1 MFTAQEYARP
11 ATLEEA
17 YALNQRRGNTIIG
30 GGGWLR
36 MGRQRFH
43 TLIDLSGLGLD
54 NIKEEDGRFTLG
66 AMVTLRQME
75 LDRGL
80 AGAFGPLFADMAK
93 HIVGIQFRNR
103 ATLGGSLAARFGF
116 SDVLTCLLALDCEVE
131 LAGAG
136 TVPLPRYAQMPYD
149 RDVLAR
155 VILHKNGRRAAYEST
170 LITHTDIPVLTCAA
184 SALGDSLRVVIGA
197 RPGRASALDGLSL
210 ADGPE
215 RAAQAARE
223 YFSFGSNMRASA
235 QYRRHLAGVLAARA
249 VRRLQE
255 VNP

>member
-1 MFTAQEYARP
+1 LFTAQEYARP

-80 AGAFGPLFADMAK
+80 AGAISPM
-93 HIVGIQFRNR
+93 
-103 ATLGGSLAARFGF
+103 
-116 SDVLTCLLALDCEVE
+116 
-131 LAGAG
+131 
-136 TVPLPRYAQMPYD
+136 
-149 RDVLAR
+149 
-155 VILHKNGRRAAYEST
+155 
-170 LITHTDIPVLTCAA
+170 
-184 SALGDSLRVVIGA
+184 
-197 RPGRASALDGLSL
+197 L
-210 ADGPE
+210 ADFVQRGTSRPIW
-215 RAAQAARE
+215 A
-223 YFSFGSNMRASA
+223 SGSR
-235 QYRRHLAGVLAARA
+235 
-249 VRRLQE
+249 
-255 VNP
+255 